1 MTLKEFGRKI
11 FSRIV
16 MLNCL
21 GMIVVTLLLGLA
33 TIYALDFYTRHG
45 EDITM
50 PDLYGQDIDVATK
63 KLEALGLEA
72 VVVGKAYRE
81 TLPEGAVVIQSVAHG
96 QTVKAGRKVEVYIN
110 TLNPMMAIP
119 DGIAGNCALMEA
131 EAILTNLGFK
141 LTAPE
146 YVVGDNRDWVIEIK
160 VRGKV
165 VAPGTEVS
173 VKTPLTLVVSDGSTE
188 EVYNGNDS
196 LYNEV
201 FDELEWDSTYNEEP
215 VREETEAFE

>member
-1 MTLKEFGRKI
+1 
-11 FSRIV
+11 

-33 TIYALDFYTRHG
+33 TYYALDVYTRHG
-45 EDITM
+45 DEITV
-50 PDLYGQDIDVATK
+50 PDLYGQDVDVATK

-72 VVVGKAYRE
+72 EVVGKAYRE
-81 TLPEGAVVIQSVAHG
+81 TLPEGAVVIQSVAGG
-96 QTVKAGRKVEVYIN
+96 QTVKAGRKVEIYIN
-110 TLNPMMAIP
+110 TLNPMMPIP

-141 LTAPE
+141 LTPPE
-146 YVVGDNRDWVIEIK
+146 YVKGDSRDWVIEIK

-188 EVYNGNDS
+188 EVYHGGDS

-201 FDELEWDSTYNEEP
+201 FGEMEEDSTYSEEP
-215 VREETEAFE
+215 AYDATEAFE